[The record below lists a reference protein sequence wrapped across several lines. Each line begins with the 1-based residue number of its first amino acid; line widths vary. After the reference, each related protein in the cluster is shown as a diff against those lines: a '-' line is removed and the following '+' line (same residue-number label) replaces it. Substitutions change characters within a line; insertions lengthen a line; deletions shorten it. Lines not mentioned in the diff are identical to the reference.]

1 MLCIQTFVNFTKNH
15 LFCEF
20 ISKFASKTRMSD
32 DENDVPAIK
41 KQRIYFGSL
50 EESIRELEK
59 EHLKKSENQQ
69 NINVSDGSKI
79 GFNIYSMK

>member
-1 MLCIQTFVNFTKNH
+1 
-15 LFCEF
+15 
-20 ISKFASKTRMSD
+20 MSD

>member
-1 MLCIQTFVNFTKNH
+1 
-15 LFCEF
+15 
-20 ISKFASKTRMSD
+20 MSD

-79 GFNIYSMK
+79 GFNIYSYNL

>member
-1 MLCIQTFVNFTKNH
+1 
-15 LFCEF
+15 
-20 ISKFASKTRMSD
+20 MSD

-50 EESIRELEK
+50 EETIRELEK

-69 NINVSDGSKI
+69 NINFSDGSKI
-79 GFNIYSMK
+79 GFNIYSYNL